1 MINKMFKK
9 IISNTTKFFQQKK
22 PFPKGKGFKWW
33 ALMDSNQRPDRY
45 ERPALTN

>member
-9 IISNTTKFFQQKK
+9 NYIRQQKK
-22 PFPKGKGFKWW
+22 PFHKGKGFKWW